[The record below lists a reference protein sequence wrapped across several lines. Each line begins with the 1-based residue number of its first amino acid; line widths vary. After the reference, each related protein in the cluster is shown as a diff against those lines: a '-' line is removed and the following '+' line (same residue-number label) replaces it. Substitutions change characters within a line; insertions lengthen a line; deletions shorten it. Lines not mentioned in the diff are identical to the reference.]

1 MKLGYLPLKG
11 SIRLVQIFSSIDLPG
26 TYCIHKDGRMAI
38 IGISAFADAAR
49 LTVDCVVL
57 ISIQWHTVRV
67 QDSLSLVI
75 TGLYKKNG
83 MTRYVYGDGGMA
95 LHHINFNYYGIKLSI
110 VRVLFQTMSAV
121 QILIVHT

>member
-11 SIRLVQIFSSIDLPG
+11 SIRLVQIFSSVDLPG

-38 IGISAFADAAR
+38 AGISAFADAVR

-75 TGLYKKNG
+75 TGLYKK
-83 MTRYVYGDGGMA
+83 ME
-95 LHHINFNYYGIKLSI
+95 
-110 VRVLFQTMSAV
+110 
-121 QILIVHT
+121 

>member
-11 SIRLVQIFSSIDLPG
+11 SIRLVQIFSSIDLLG

-38 IGISAFADAAR
+38 TGISAFANAAR

-57 ISIQWHTVRV
+57 ITIEWHAVRG

-75 TGLYKKNG
+75 IGL
-83 MTRYVYGDGGMA
+83 
-95 LHHINFNYYGIKLSI
+95 
-110 VRVLFQTMSAV
+110 
-121 QILIVHT
+121 

>member
-38 IGISAFADAAR
+38 ARISAFANAAR

-57 ISIQWHTVRV
+57 INIDWHTVCGEE
-67 QDSLSLVI
+67 SLSLVI
-75 TGLYKKNG
+75 TGLYKK
-83 MTRYVYGDGGMA
+83 MA
-95 LHHINFNYYGIKLSI
+95 
-110 VRVLFQTMSAV
+110 
-121 QILIVHT
+121 

>member
-26 TYCIHKDGRMAI
+26 TYYIHKHGRMAI
-38 IGISAFADAAR
+38 IGISPFADAAK

-57 ISIQWHTVRV
+57 ITIVWHTVRG

-75 TGLYKKNG
+75 TGL
-83 MTRYVYGDGGMA
+83 
-95 LHHINFNYYGIKLSI
+95 
-110 VRVLFQTMSAV
+110 
-121 QILIVHT
+121 

>member
-11 SIRLVQIFSSIDLPG
+11 SIRLVQIFNNLDLPS

-57 ISIQWHTVRV
+57 ISIQWHTVRM

-75 TGLYKKNG
+75 TGLYKK
-83 MTRYVYGDGGMA
+83 TE
-95 LHHINFNYYGIKLSI
+95 
-110 VRVLFQTMSAV
+110 
-121 QILIVHT
+121 

>member
-38 IGISAFADAAR
+38 TGISPFANAAR

-57 ISIQWHTVRV
+57 ITIEWHTMRG
-67 QDSLSLVI
+67 QDLLSLVI
-75 TGLYKKNG
+75 TSL
-83 MTRYVYGDGGMA
+83 
-95 LHHINFNYYGIKLSI
+95 
-110 VRVLFQTMSAV
+110 
-121 QILIVHT
+121 

>member
-11 SIRLVQIFSSIDLPG
+11 SIRLVQIFSSIDLPS

-38 IGISAFADAAR
+38 TGISAFADAAR

-67 QDSLSLVI
+67 QDSLSVVI
-75 TGLYKKNG
+75 TGL
-83 MTRYVYGDGGMA
+83 
-95 LHHINFNYYGIKLSI
+95 
-110 VRVLFQTMSAV
+110 
-121 QILIVHT
+121 